1 MIGRLGNRW
10 DQFFPS
16 GIAYQLK
23 RACLIRGNVSFAGL
37 FALLL
42 LTLSALTS
50 KGVTRTKE
58 LIQGWKR
65 SEILIMNT
73 IRKSD
78 LYVREYRP
86 VDSSS
91 RWSSVVIAAN
101 VVSEVVLVGV
111 VDVRLKVGR
120 VNKL

>member
-42 LTLSALTS
+42 FTLSALT
-50 KGVTRTKE
+50 RTKE
-58 LIQGWKR
+58 LVQGWEK
-65 SEILIMNT
+65 SEMLTINT
-73 IRKSD
+73 IKKSD
-78 LYVREYRP
+78 LYVRDYRP
-86 VDSSS
+86 VGSSS

-101 VVSEVVLVGV
+101 VVSEVAKMVLDESTGV
-111 VDVRLKVGR
+111 AVEFKR
-120 VNKL
+120 